1 MVPVEAA
8 YQVFCV
14 TRVLSMGIVYTDV
27 QGVPET
33 STAKV
38 LVSCSD
44 LDLDHV
50 MLLWLFMICYLELKY
65 KHKHQAK
72 KS

>member
-44 LDLDHV
+44 L
-50 MLLWLFMICYLELKY
+50 
-65 KHKHQAK
+65 
-72 KS
+72 